1 MGVPSRKLLDSNGA
15 EVLGEVQ
22 ASPTENTVLER
33 LKAVETA
40 VTAVNTLIGAV
51 TASPTENTL
60 LERQKAIETAL
71 TAINTLIG
79 EVQASPTENSLLER
93 VKAIETALA
102 ALGYEF
108 TINGVN
114 FNGYANIK
122 MLTLDGNA
130 EDDDPITLHDAGVD
144 YQVGVGKVFIAFQ
157 ALIWLEQIAMVGRIG
172 ESDSADGAITK
183 EVIKASNG
191 TQVPFMTDVI
201 GVFAAEKYVTA
212 ESDSASDNYTIKS
225 GSVLYGVE
233 VDA

>member
-22 ASPTENTVLER
+22 ASPSENTVLER

-51 TASPTENTL
+51 TASPTENTVL
-60 LERQKAIETAL
+60 DRLKDIT
-71 TAINTLIG
+71 
-79 EVQASPTENSLLER
+79 
-93 VKAIETALA
+93 TALA

-144 YQVGVGKVFIAFQ
+144 YQVGVGKVFIAFR

-201 GVFAAEKYVTA
+201 GVFAAGKYITA
-212 ESDSASDNYTIKS
+212 ETDSASDNYTIKS